1 MSHVISGL
9 RPAWALPGARVT
21 VEGVHLPV
29 PADGPPHVL
38 VGIQDAHVA
47 LASPHRLA
55 VTVPEDAEGGIAA
68 IRIDEL
74 PGETIYLTIGRR
86 LVTGVHQVDSPAFG
100 ADGQLYCTMSGTR
113 GNRAPVPL
121 FRVGVDGARLPVT
134 VDIANPTSLARGAD
148 GSLFVSSRF
157 DGNVYRLIEGD
168 HAELYATE
176 LGVATGLAAAP
187 DGSLFV
193 GDRSGTVLK
202 ILPDRQVETYATLP
216 SSVAAYHLALAPD
229 GTLFVSAPSLATHDP
244 IYRVTAGS
252 DRLVEEITSGFGR
265 PQGLAFDST
274 GALYVVEA
282 LAGQAGIYK
291 VDVSQANGTPELV
304 VAAPSLIGVAFDP
317 AGGLVAA
324 SSDTVWRIDCDLTPL
339 VL

>member
-1 MSHVISGL
+1 MAHVISGL

-21 VEGVHLPV
+21 VAGVHLPV

-38 VGIQDAHVA
+38 VGAQDAHVA
-47 LASPHRLA
+47 LASPQRLA
-55 VTVPEDAEGGIAA
+55 ITVPEDAESGVAA

-86 LVTGVHQVDSPAFG
+86 VVTGIHQVDSPVFG
-100 ADGQLYCTMSGTR
+100 RDGQLYCTMSSTR

-121 FRVGVDGARLPVT
+121 FKVGEDGSRQPIA
-134 VDIANPTSLARGAD
+134 VDIANPTSMTVGPDGA
-148 GSLFVSSRF
+148 LFVSSRF
-157 DGNVYRLIEGD
+157 DGNVYRMTDGE

-202 ILPDRQVETYATLP
+202 ILPNRQVETYATLP
-216 SSVAAYHLALAPD
+216 SSVAAFHLALGPD
-229 GTLFVSAPSLATHDP
+229 GVLYVSAPSLATRDP
-244 IYRVTAGS
+244 LYRITAAP
-252 DRLVEEITSGFGR
+252 DRLVEEIPTGLGR
-265 PQGLAFDST
+265 PQGLAFDAA

-282 LAGQAGIYK
+282 LAGQAGIYRI
-291 VDVSQANGTPELV
+291 DVSNATATPEMVL
-304 VAAPSLIGVAFDP
+304 AAPSLVGLAFDP
-317 AGGLVAA
+317 AGGLIAA
-324 SSDTVWRIDCDLTPL
+324 SADTLWRVDCDLKPL
-339 VL
+339 SI